1 MRYNAQ
7 PKVAVHY
14 SCGAK
19 LFDFDS
25 TNVGLILYL
34 MVLKYFLAPSII
46 IMHELFSTINNNN
59 A

>member
-34 MVLKYFLAPSII
+34 MVLKSILAPSII
-46 IMHELFSTINNNN
+46 IMHEGL
-59 A
+59 